1 MPDRFYIDKDDR
13 QYYEK
18 LTEDNFLNF
27 KDKSQRE
34 QFLLAMAVGYE
45 NERKHVLKSREGFF
59 FSSYM
64 PDKTLINSLAIN
76 EKGTVDVLADEKEV
90 FNIAEQYASGGVR
103 FLVDA
108 INQTQFGSYDKY
120 FEKELFDS
128 YAKFIKS
135 QNSTATGT
143 EQLVP
148 KE

>member
-120 FEKELFDS
+120 FEKELFES
-128 YAKFIKS
+128 YAKFIES
-135 QNSTATGT
+135 QNSTDTGT